1 MSVQV
6 IEELVQTYSLLP
18 HPEGGYYKETY
29 RSKDTVAS
37 GSGMI
42 RFGGE
47 RSMSTA
53 IYFLITAGNFSAFH
67 RIKSDEIWHFYTGGA
82 LMVHV
87 LHEDGR
93 YEQIKVGNNPAAGEV
108 FQAVVPAGAWFA
120 SECAH
125 DVAFSFVGC
134 TVSPGFGFADFE
146 LAYADALIQ
155 GYPDHATLIQRLCR
169 Q

>member
-29 RSKDTVAS
+29 RSKDTVVS

-67 RIKSDEIWHFYTGGA
+67 RIKSDEIWHFYAGGA
-82 LMVHV
+82 LIVHV
-87 LHEDGR
+87 LHDGGQ
-93 YEQIKVGNNPAAGEV
+93 YQQIKIGNNLAAGEV

-120 SECAH
+120 SECAPEK
-125 DVAFSFVGC
+125 DFSFVGC
-134 TVSPGFGFADFE
+134 TVSPGFDFTDFE
-146 LAYADALIQ
+146 LANAEALIKSFPEQ
-155 GYPDHATLIQRLCR
+155 AALIQRLCR

>member
-29 RSKDTVAS
+29 RSKDTVVS

-87 LHEDGR
+87 LYEDGR

-120 SECAH
+120 SECAPER
-125 DVAFSFVGC
+125 DFSFVGC
-134 TVSPGFGFADFE
+134 TVSPGFDFADFE
-146 LAYADALIQ
+146 LAYADVLMKSFPEQA
-155 GYPDHATLIQRLCR
+155 ALIQRLCR